1 MVRAAGVFI
10 LSAYAAAVL
19 AGGIVSASNNNINN
33 NNNNGQKPF
42 IAQKYH
48 QHHQQQHSTTNSSS
62 SPSICTT
69 NAATGARVCYPA
81 VFEATSEFQAIMP
94 GQSVPPG
101 LHVQI
106 DMTTGQRKARLMAP
120 EENAGGGNRDAA
132 DALAVVVDGGNGND
146 GGRGQITVGGRHAS
160 AGGFPLDNFI
170 DHIVT
175 VASGGGGAP
184 ADPSAVA
191 RLLESLGGLEEL
203 VHDPRHA
210 RQLMHHANAAAALL
224 QLSDPKPQQQEQQ
237 TSEPWPAAV
246 RQLSSVVLGSAVQN
260 NQNLQTV
267 AVRSGAVTRLLD
279 LLRTETHLKS
289 LGRHVFALSAIV
301 RGHSVALNQF
311 ANHSGFRVLLSIH
324 PSLLVPFHDDNTEA
338 EAAKLDTRLVRFAD
352 DLFNPEL
359 TSPNTTTSAPSSS
372 SSSSADTAGLLADGA
387 RLWCRALV
395 SRLVDS
401 LDDIDADSSTSLY
414 RRRLEYANTLQS
426 IRMEYPDSCVPP
438 AEFKTWLQEELVA
451 LVNYRHRDDIEEY
464 RQILTELD
472 Y

>member
-10 LSAYAAAVL
+10 LSAYAAAVI

-33 NNNNGQKPF
+33 NNGQKPF
-42 IAQKYH
+42 LAQKYH
-48 QHHQQQHSTTNSSS
+48 QHSTTNTSSS
-62 SPSICTT
+62 ICSTD
-69 NAATGARVCYPA
+69 AATGARVCYPA
-81 VFEATSEFQAIMP
+81 VFVPTSEFQAIMP

-120 EENAGGGNRDAA
+120 EENTGKGNRDAA

-146 GGRGQITVGGRHAS
+146 GGRGQITMGGRHAN
-160 AGGFPLDNFI
+160 AGGFPLDHFI

-175 VASGGGGAP
+175 IASGGAP
-184 ADPSAVA
+184 ADSSAVA
-191 RLLESLGGLEEL
+191 RLLEALGGLEEL

-210 RQLMHHANAAAALL
+210 RQLMHHANAVSALL
-224 QLSDPKPQQQEQQ
+224 RLSDPKPQPQQQQQQQEQ
-237 TSEPWPAAV
+237 TSEPWPATV

-279 LLRTETHLKS
+279 LLHTETHLKS

-301 RGHSVALNQF
+301 RGHSLALNQF
-311 ANHSGFRVLLSIH
+311 AKHSGFRVLLSIH
-324 PSLLVPFHDDNTEA
+324 PSLLVPFHDDNTET

-352 DLFNPEL
+352 DLFNPEF
-359 TSPNTTTSAPSSS
+359 TSSNTTTSAPSS
-372 SSSSADTAGLLADGA
+372 DTAELLADGA

-438 AEFKTWLQEELVA
+438 AEFKTWLQEELVT